1 MLYIVA
7 TTDVCRRRKYYMRRL
22 WAYIL
27 LAFTSLVLVG
37 VSFAPVLKNANSNID
52 YQSGREITFHIEA
65 KDDGPEVTKEKLEE
79 VADIMKD
86 RLANQNVTRY
96 EIDIEGEDKISI
108 TLSQDY
114 SQQYSNIIQYMEFD
128 GSFALTNSAGD
139 FALADE
145 FLLEDGKATLE
156 TYNNYPCITL
166 PVNIES
172 EEYKKVFEAAKG
184 EDAKP
189 EQINTGSE
197 DETVDAYYMYLWY
210 GFKEEYISP
219 DTDYASDSH
228 IIIKFRIQDTG
239 DGASQYF
246 PDTDNKLFSIVNLD
260 SDGDGTATY
269 NEKKVAYDTANY
281 YINLLNASKLDVE
294 VKNIGSKYVPAWV
307 EQTIGLSDTSYVA
320 LTPTLIATLAAL
332 VLVSILLVYFFR
344 LGAVSVIVN
353 TIASVFAG
361 LGAMVLLTA
370 EYTTISIFA
379 FIAVAM
385 ASLISG
391 IIYLTKLKDEA
402 YRGRSLKKA
411 NSEGSKKALLPIVDV
426 NVVLILLGVFG
437 YLIGGQAMRT
447 FAAIT
452 VLGGIASIILNT
464 IILKL
469 FMWLPTNATIL
480 QGKYAAFGIDSEKV
494 PDLINEEKPSYFG
507 PYADKDL
514 TKGKWKVGIGGAVVL
529 VATIIGMIIFG
540 ALNGN
545 IYAEPSSTNNSKIYF
560 ETTLT
565 ETSEINDPK
574 IKDILSK
581 TYVYTGDG
589 DTTLTEEERATAKA
603 ISSFGISSIDSEDR
617 QYVDKVGDDD
627 ITHYLTIVTL
637 NGTIDENLHAYYQD
651 SDANILFT
659 QDDGDANYV
668 SNLINN
674 LITSEHAVLESVAT
688 ASLKTVEAHTIGQPN
703 ALHIALS
710 ALAGLGAASLYILL
724 RYRLSRGLAAT
735 LLAAAAGTISIGLL
749 SLIHLP
755 VIGGYT
761 VVIAPLAILFSLS
774 LSILFMNK
782 ERELI
787 AEDKTKD
794 NSLENR
800 KAIAIRATSIS
811 YVAVTI
817 AAVVCVFVAINF
829 FGFGANS
836 MALSF
841 IALIVSMLVVTV
853 VNPIVIAPLSN
864 LFYQL
869 FSRINVRKPVAK
881 KKKAKVRKV
890 NKSAE
895 PEEAIFIGIND

>member
-1 MLYIVA
+1 
-7 TTDVCRRRKYYMRRL
+7 MRRL

-37 VSFAPVLKNANSNID
+37 VCFTPVLKNANSNID
-52 YQSGREITFHIEA
+52 YQSGREITFHIES
-65 KDDGPEVTKEKLEE
+65 KDEGVEVTEEKLAE
-79 VADIMKD
+79 VADIMKE

-96 EIDIEGEDKISI
+96 EIATEGTDKISI

-114 SQQYSNIIQYMEFD
+114 DRLYSNIIQYMEFD

-145 FLLEDGKATLE
+145 FLLADGKATLE

-184 EDAKP
+184 EDAKA
-189 EQINTGSE
+189 EQISTGQE
-197 DETVDAYYMYLWY
+197 DETIDAYYMYLWY

-219 DTDYASDSH
+219 DTDYASDEH

-246 PDTDNKLFSIVNLD
+246 PDTDNRLFSIVNLD
-260 SDGDGTATY
+260 ANGDGTATY
-269 NEKKVAYDTANY
+269 AEKKNAYDTANF

-307 EQTIGLSDTSYVA
+307 EQTIGLGNTSYAA
-320 LTPTLIATLAAL
+320 LTPTLIATLCAI
-332 VLVSILLVYFFR
+332 VLVSILLIYFFR
-344 LGAVSVIVN
+344 LGAISVVVT
-353 TIASVFAG
+353 TIGSAFGG

-370 EYTTISIFA
+370 EYTTISLFA

-411 NSEGSKKALLPIVDV
+411 NSEAGKKALLPIVDV

-437 YLIGGQAMRT
+437 YLIGGAAMRT

-452 VLGGIASIILNT
+452 VLGGIFSIILNT
-464 IILKL
+464 LAL
-469 FMWLPTNATIL
+469 RGMMWLATNATSL
-480 QGKYAAFGIDSEKV
+480 QGKYGAFGIDGEKV

-514 TKGKWKVGIGGAVVL
+514 TKAKFKVGIGGAVVL
-529 VATIIGMIIFG
+529 VATIVAMVVFG
-540 ALNGN
+540 ALKGN
-545 IYAEPSSTNNSKIYF
+545 IYAEPSKTNNSKVYF
-560 ETTLT
+560 ETTLH
-565 ETSEINDPK
+565 ETSEITDPK
-574 IKDILSK
+574 VKDILSK
-581 TYVYTGDG
+581 TYVYSGDG
-589 DTTLTEEERATAKA
+589 DATLTEEERASAKSIA
-603 ISSFGISSIDSEDR
+603 SFGINSVDSEDR
-617 QYVDKVGDDD
+617 KYTVTVGDDE
-627 ITHYLTIVTL
+627 IVHYLTIVTL
-637 NGTIDENLHAYYQD
+637 NGSIDENLHAYYED
-651 SDANILFT
+651 TEAGILFLE
-659 QDDGDANYV
+659 DDGDANYV

-674 LITSEHAVLESVAT
+674 AIGTHSLLESVSVV
-688 ASLKTVEAHTIGQPN
+688 SLKTVKVNTIGQPD
-703 ALHIALS
+703 ALRIALS
-710 ALAGLGAASLYILL
+710 ALAGLGAAALYILL
-724 RYRLSRGLAAT
+724 RYRLSRGLVAT
-735 LLAAAAGTISIGLL
+735 VLAAGAGTVSIGLL

-761 VVIAPLAILFSLS
+761 VVIAPLAILYSLS

-787 AEDKTKD
+787 TEDKNKD
-794 NSLENR
+794 NSPENR
-800 KAIAIRATSIS
+800 KAIAIRAVSLS

-817 AAVVCVFVAINF
+817 TAVICTFIAINF
-829 FGFGANS
+829 FGFGPNS
-836 MALSF
+836 TALSF
-841 IALIVSMLVVTV
+841 IALVITMLLTMV
-853 VNPIVIAPLSN
+853 VNPIVIAPISSWL
-864 LFYQL
+864 YGL
-869 FSRINVRKPVAK
+869 FSKITVRKPSAK
-881 KKKAKVRKV
+881 KKKAKAHKV

>member
-1 MLYIVA
+1 
-7 TTDVCRRRKYYMRRL
+7 MRRL

-37 VSFAPVLKNANSNID
+37 VGFTPVLKNANSNID
-52 YQSGREITFHIEA
+52 YQSGREITFHIEG
-65 KDDGPEVTKEKLEE
+65 KDGVEVNEEKLAE
-79 VADIMKD
+79 VADIMKE

-96 EIDIEGEDKISI
+96 QIATEGTDKISI

-114 SQQYSNIIQYMEFD
+114 SGLYSNIIQYMEFD

-184 EDAKP
+184 EDAKA
-189 EQINTGSE
+189 EQISTGQE

-219 DTDYASDSH
+219 DTDYASNEH

-246 PDTDNKLFSIVNLD
+246 PDTDNRLFSIVNLD
-260 SDGDGTATY
+260 ANGDGTATY
-269 NEKKVAYDTANY
+269 AEKKNAYDTANF

-307 EQTIGLSDTSYVA
+307 EQTIGLGNTSYAA
-320 LTPTLIATLAAL
+320 LTPTLIATLCAI
-332 VLVSILLVYFFR
+332 VLVSILLIYFFR
-344 LGAVSVIVN
+344 LGAVSVVVT
-353 TIASVFAG
+353 TIASVFGG
-361 LGAMVLLTA
+361 LGSMVLLTA
-370 EYTTISIFA
+370 EYTTISLFA

-411 NSEGSKKALLPIVDV
+411 NSEAGKKALLPIVDV
-426 NVVLILLGVFG
+426 NVVLILLGIFG
-437 YLIGGQAMRT
+437 YLIGGAAMRT

-452 VLGGIASIILNT
+452 VLGGIISIILNT
-464 IILKL
+464 LAL
-469 FMWLPTNATIL
+469 RGMMWLATNATSL
-480 QGKYAAFGIDSEKV
+480 QGKYGAFGIDGEKV

-507 PYADKDL
+507 PYAEKDL
-514 TKGKWKVGIGGAVVL
+514 TKAKLKVGIGGAVVL
-529 VATIIGMIIFG
+529 VATIVAMVVFG
-540 ALNGN
+540 AIKGN
-545 IYAEPSSTNNSKIYF
+545 IYAEPSSTNNSKVYF
-560 ETTLT
+560 ETTLA
-565 ETSEINDPK
+565 ETSEISDPK
-574 IKDILSK
+574 VKDILSK

-589 DTTLTEEERATAKA
+589 DGTLTEEERASAKSIA
-603 ISSFGISSIDSEDR
+603 SFGITSVDSEDR
-617 QYVDKVGDDD
+617 QYTETVGDDE
-627 ITHYLTIVTL
+627 IIHYLTIVTL
-637 NGTIDENLHAYYQD
+637 NGSIDEKLHAYYED
-651 SDANILFT
+651 TGAGILFLE
-659 QDDGDANYV
+659 DDGDGNYV

-674 LITSEHAVLESVAT
+674 AISTHSLLESVSSV
-688 ASLKTVEAHTIGQPN
+688 SLKTVEVKVIGQPD
-703 ALHIALS
+703 ALRIALS
-710 ALAGLGAASLYILL
+710 ALAGLGACSLYILL
-724 RYRLSRGLAAT
+724 RYRLSRGIIAT

-761 VVIAPLAILFSLS
+761 VVIAPLAILYSLS

-787 AEDKTKD
+787 LEDKSKD
-794 NSLENR
+794 NSPENR
-800 KAIAIRATSIS
+800 KAIAIRAVSLS
-811 YVAVTI
+811 YVSVTI
-817 AAVVCVFVAINF
+817 AAVIATFIAINF
-829 FGFGANS
+829 FGFGPNS
-836 MALSF
+836 TALAF
-841 IALIVSMLVVTV
+841 IALVITMLITVV
-853 VNPIVIAPLSN
+853 VNPIVIAPLSSW
-864 LFYQL
+864 LYGL
-869 FSRINVRKPVAK
+869 FSKISIKKPSTK
-881 KKKAKVRKV
+881 KKKAKSHKV
-890 NKSAE
+890 TKSAE

>member
-1 MLYIVA
+1 
-7 TTDVCRRRKYYMRRL
+7 MRRL

-37 VSFAPVLKNANSNID
+37 VGFTPVLKNANSNID
-52 YQSGREITFHIEA
+52 YQSGREITFHIEG
-65 KDDGPEVTKEKLEE
+65 KDGVEVNEEKLAE
-79 VADIMKD
+79 VADIMKE

-96 EIDIEGEDKISI
+96 QIATEGTDKISI

-114 SQQYSNIIQYMEFD
+114 SGLYSNIIQYMEFD

-184 EDAKP
+184 EDAKA
-189 EQINTGSE
+189 EQISTGQE

-219 DTDYASDSH
+219 DTDYASNEH

-246 PDTDNKLFSIVNLD
+246 PDTDNRLFSIVNLD
-260 SDGDGTATY
+260 ANGDGTATY
-269 NEKKVAYDTANY
+269 AEKKNAYDTANF

-307 EQTIGLSDTSYVA
+307 EQTIGLGNTSYAA
-320 LTPTLIATLAAL
+320 LTPTLIATLCAI
-332 VLVSILLVYFFR
+332 VLVSILLIYFFR
-344 LGAVSVIVN
+344 LGAVSVVVT
-353 TIASVFAG
+353 TIASVFGG
-361 LGAMVLLTA
+361 LGSMVLLTA
-370 EYTTISIFA
+370 EYTTISLFA

-411 NSEGSKKALLPIVDV
+411 NSEAGKKALLPIVDV
-426 NVVLILLGVFG
+426 NVVLILLGIFG
-437 YLIGGQAMRT
+437 YLIGGAAMRT

-452 VLGGIASIILNT
+452 VLGGIISIILNT
-464 IILKL
+464 LAL
-469 FMWLPTNATIL
+469 RGMMWLATNATSL
-480 QGKYAAFGIDSEKV
+480 QGKYGAFGIDGEKV

-507 PYADKDL
+507 PYAEKDL
-514 TKGKWKVGIGGAVVL
+514 TKAKLKVGIGGAVVL
-529 VATIIGMIIFG
+529 VATIVAMVVFG
-540 ALNGN
+540 AIKGN
-545 IYAEPSSTNNSKIYF
+545 IYAEPSSTNNSKVYF
-560 ETTLT
+560 ETTLA
-565 ETSEINDPK
+565 ETSEISDPK
-574 IKDILSK
+574 VKDILSK

-589 DTTLTEEERATAKA
+589 DGTLTEEERASAKSIA
-603 ISSFGISSIDSEDR
+603 SFGITSVDSEDR
-617 QYVDKVGDDD
+617 QYTETVGDDE
-627 ITHYLTIVTL
+627 IIHYLTIVTL
-637 NGTIDENLHAYYQD
+637 NGSIDEKLHAYYED
-651 SDANILFT
+651 TGAGILFLE
-659 QDDGDANYV
+659 DDGDGNYV

-674 LITSEHAVLESVAT
+674 AISTHSLLESVSSV
-688 ASLKTVEAHTIGQPN
+688 SLKTVEVKVIGQPD
-703 ALHIALS
+703 ALRIALS
-710 ALAGLGAASLYILL
+710 ALAGLGACSLYILL
-724 RYRLSRGLAAT
+724 RYRLSRGIIAT
-735 LLAAAAGTISIGLL
+735 LLAAATGTISIGLL

-761 VVIAPLAILFSLS
+761 VVIAPLAILYSLS

-787 AEDKTKD
+787 LEDKSKD
-794 NSLENR
+794 NSPENR
-800 KAIAIRATSIS
+800 KAIAIRAVSLS
-811 YVAVTI
+811 YVSVTI
-817 AAVVCVFVAINF
+817 AAVIATFIAINF
-829 FGFGANS
+829 FGFGPNS
-836 MALSF
+836 TALAF
-841 IALIVSMLVVTV
+841 IALVITMLITVV
-853 VNPIVIAPLSN
+853 VNPIVIAPLSSW
-864 LFYQL
+864 LYGL
-869 FSRINVRKPVAK
+869 FSKISIKKPSTK
-881 KKKAKVRKV
+881 KKKAKSHKV
-890 NKSAE
+890 TKSAE

>member
-1 MLYIVA
+1 
-7 TTDVCRRRKYYMRRL
+7 MRRL

-37 VSFAPVLKNANSNID
+37 VGFTPVLKNANSNID

-65 KDDGPEVTKEKLEE
+65 KDDGPEVNQEKLEE
-79 VADIMKD
+79 VADIMKE

-96 EIDIEGEDKISI
+96 EIAIEGNDKISI

-197 DETVDAYYMYLWY
+197 DEAIDAYYMYLWY

-246 PDTDNKLFSIVNLD
+246 PDTDNKLFSVVNLD

-269 NEKKVAYDTANY
+269 AEKKVAYDTANY
-281 YINLLNASKLDVE
+281 YINLLNASELDVE
-294 VKNIGSKYVPAWV
+294 VKNIGSKFVPAWV
-307 EQTIGLSDTSYVA
+307 EQTIGLGDTSYIA
-320 LTPTLIATLAAL
+320 LTPTLIATLCAL

-353 TIASVFAG
+353 TVASVFAG
-361 LGAMVLLTA
+361 LGEMVLLTA

-379 FIAVAM
+379 FVAVAM

-391 IIYLTKLKDEA
+391 IIYLTKLKDES

-411 NSEGSKKALLPIVDV
+411 NSEGAKKALLPIVDV

-452 VLGGIASIILNT
+452 VIGGIISIILNT
-464 IILKL
+464 IVLKGL
-469 FMWLPTNATIL
+469 MWLPTNATAL
-480 QGKYAAFGIDSEKV
+480 QGKYAAFGIDPEKV

-507 PYADKDL
+507 PYAEKDL

-529 VATIIGMIIFG
+529 VATIVAMVVFG
-540 ALNGN
+540 ALKGN
-545 IYAEPSSTNNSKIYF
+545 IYAQPSSTNNSKIYF
-560 ETTLT
+560 ETTLA
-565 ETSEINDPK
+565 ETSEISDPK
-574 IKDILSK
+574 IKDILAK
-581 TYVYTGDG
+581 TYVYNGDG
-589 DTTLTEEERATAKA
+589 NGELTEEEKASAKSIA
-603 ISSFGISSIDSEDR
+603 SFGISSVDSENR
-617 QYVDKVGDDD
+617 EYVVTVGDDE
-627 ITHYLTIVTL
+627 ITHYLTIVSL
-637 NGTIDENLHAYYQD
+637 NGIVDENLHAYYED
-651 SDANILFT
+651 TDAAILYLS
-659 QDDGDANYV
+659 DDGDANYV

-674 LITSEHAVLESVAT
+674 VISEHAILESVAT
-688 ASLKTVEAHTIGQPN
+688 SSLKTVKAHTIGQPN

-710 ALAGLGAASLYILL
+710 ALAGLGAASLYILI
-724 RYRLSRGLAAT
+724 RYRLSRGIVAT

-787 AEDKTKD
+787 LEDKAKD
-794 NSLENR
+794 NSPENR
-800 KAIAIRATSIS
+800 KAIAIRATSLS

-829 FGFGANS
+829 FGFGS
-836 MALSF
+836 SSTALSF
-841 IALIVSMLVVTV
+841 IALIIAMLIVTV
-853 VNPIVIAPLSN
+853 VNPIVIAPLSSV
-864 LFYQL
+864 LYDL
-869 FSRINVRKPVAK
+869 FSRVTIRKPTAK
-881 KKKAKVRKV
+881 KKKAKAKKV

>member
-1 MLYIVA
+1 
-7 TTDVCRRRKYYMRRL
+7 MRRL

-37 VSFAPVLKNANSNID
+37 VCFTPVLKNANSNID
-52 YQSGREITFHIEA
+52 YQSGREITFHIES
-65 KDDGPEVTKEKLEE
+65 KDEGVEVTEEKLAE
-79 VADIMKD
+79 VADIMKE

-96 EIDIEGEDKISI
+96 EIATEGTDKISI

-114 SQQYSNIIQYMEFD
+114 DRLYSNIIQYMEFD

-145 FLLEDGKATLE
+145 FLLKDGKATLE

-184 EDAKP
+184 EDAKA
-189 EQINTGSE
+189 EQISTGQE
-197 DETVDAYYMYLWY
+197 DETIDAYYMYLWY

-219 DTDYASDSH
+219 DTDYASDEH

-246 PDTDNKLFSIVNLD
+246 PDTDNRLFSIVNLD
-260 SDGDGTATY
+260 ANGDGTATY
-269 NEKKVAYDTANY
+269 AEKKSAYDTANF

-307 EQTIGLSDTSYVA
+307 EQTIGLGNTSYAA
-320 LTPTLIATLAAL
+320 LTPTLIATLCAI

-344 LGAVSVIVN
+344 LGALSVITT
-353 TIASVFAG
+353 TIGSVFGG

-370 EYTTISIFA
+370 EYTTISLFA
-379 FIAVAM
+379 FVAVAM

-411 NSEGSKKALLPIVDV
+411 NSEGAKKALLPIVDV

-437 YLIGGQAMRT
+437 YLIGGAAMRT

-452 VLGGIASIILNT
+452 VLGGIVSIILNT
-464 IILKL
+464 LAL
-469 FMWLPTNATIL
+469 RGMMWLATNATSL
-480 QGKYAAFGIDSEKV
+480 QGKYGAFGIDGEKV

-514 TKGKWKVGIGGAVVL
+514 TKAKLKVGIGGAVVL
-529 VATIIGMIIFG
+529 VATIVAMVVFG
-540 ALNGN
+540 AVKGN
-545 IYAEPSSTNNSKIYF
+545 IYAEPSSTNNSKVYF
-560 ETTLT
+560 ETTLS
-565 ETSEINDPK
+565 ETSEITDPK
-574 IKDILSK
+574 VKDILSN
-581 TYVYTGDG
+581 TYVYKGDDDG
-589 DTTLTEEERATAKA
+589 VLSEEEKATAKS
-603 ISSFGISSIDSEDR
+603 ISSFGIASVDSEDR
-617 QYVDKVGDDD
+617 KYTVTVGDDE
-627 ITHYLTIVTL
+627 IVHYLTIVTL
-637 NGTIDENLHAYYQD
+637 NGSIDENLHAYYED
-651 SDANILFT
+651 TEAGILFLE
-659 QDDGDANYV
+659 DDGDANYV

-674 LITSEHAVLESVAT
+674 AIGTHSLLESVST
-688 ASLKTVEAHTIGQPN
+688 VSLKTVDVKVIGQPD
-703 ALHIALS
+703 ALRIALS
-710 ALAGLGAASLYILL
+710 ALAGLGAAALYILL
-724 RYRLSRGLAAT
+724 RYRLSRGLVAT
-735 LLAAAAGTISIGLL
+735 VLAAGAGTISIGLL

-761 VVIAPLAILFSLS
+761 VVIAPLAVLYSLS

-787 AEDKTKD
+787 LEDKNKD
-794 NSLENR
+794 NSPENR
-800 KAIAIRATSIS
+800 KAIAIRAVSLS
-811 YVAVTI
+811 YVAITI
-817 AAVVCVFVAINF
+817 TAVICTFIAINF
-829 FGFGANS
+829 FGFGPNS
-836 MALSF
+836 TALSF
-841 IALIVSMLVVTV
+841 IALVITMLLTMV
-853 VNPIVIAPLSN
+853 VNPIVIAPLSSW
-864 LFYQL
+864 LYGL
-869 FSRINVRKPVAK
+869 FSKITVKKPSVK
-881 KKKAKVRKV
+881 KKKAKAHKV